1 MQKKRLILLG
11 AICAVLL
18 LVFPF
23 IKNLGSSSSTSDLS
37 PIGKVTLCDVNASGL
52 CVVSFGKDGAD
63 GMVITFQLPSADY
76 PEFYITGSNKG
87 VENSYPCQVDRKTS
101 RTVYCTGVSTP
112 LGETIEIGVFAVD
125 GSTLIASGDIM
136 ISSMAL
142 SLPSSFSAALN
153 QKIVTPTS
161 TLPAPTIPA
170 QTEIVPV
177 FSPTPTPGV
186 AYPNP

>member
-1 MQKKRLILLG
+1 MIILG
-11 AICAVLL
+11 AISAVLL

-23 IKNLGSSSSTSDLS
+23 IKNLGSSSNTIDQ
-37 PIGKVTLCDVNASGL
+37 PVGKITLCDRDASDL

-63 GMVITFQLPSADY
+63 GMVITFQTPKANY
-76 PEFYITGSNKG
+76 PEFYVKGSNKG
-87 VENSYPCQVDRKTS
+87 ITNSYQCQADRKIPTI
-101 RTVYCTGVSTP
+101 VYCTGISTP
-112 LGETIEIGVFAVD
+112 LGEVIEIEVYAVD
-125 GSTLIASGDIM
+125 GDILMASGDFM

-142 SLPSSFSAALN
+142 SLPSSLAVVVN
-153 QKIVTPTS
+153 QKIVTPTP
-161 TLPAPTIPA
+161 TMPAPTEPFPA